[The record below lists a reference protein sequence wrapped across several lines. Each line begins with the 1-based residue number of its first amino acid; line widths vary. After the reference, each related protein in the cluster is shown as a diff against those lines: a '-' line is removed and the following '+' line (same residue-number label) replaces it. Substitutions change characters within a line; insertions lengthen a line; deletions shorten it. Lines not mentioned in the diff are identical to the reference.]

1 MEPSNSPALN
11 HERVQDLTV
20 VRRPEL
26 LRAASSGD
34 LLLLEQFLNKQDGG
48 SARLAGALAR
58 DVVDIHVEEAAA
70 AAALSMPAAATDGAS
85 ALHVVAASGDAQGYL
100 DLARLVCCKA
110 PELLLACDGNGDT
123 PLHCAVRAGNA
134 EMASLLIQEANGCV
148 ERKTMLRMTN
158 KRGETALHE
167 AVRFRH
173 DTGLRMVKALMSHD
187 KELARMVARDGTS
200 PLYLAVSLH
209 HSAIAFELLSQDK
222 ELSYSGPLGQNALH
236 PAVLRSKSKVLVFAS
251 YIPTNIYAVF
261 YCFIRKKGQFYNS
274 DMLKN
279 VRIDIFFIENTNSYN
294 TKYVTLYSS

>member
-1 MEPSNSPALN
+1 MEPSNRPPLSQ
-11 HERVQDLTV
+11 ERVQDLTV

-34 LLLLEQFLNKQDGG
+34 LLLLEQFLSEQVGG
-48 SARLAGALAR
+48 SARLAALAR

-70 AAALSMPAAATDGAS
+70 AAALCMPAAATDGAS
-85 ALHVVAASGDAQGYL
+85 ALHVVAASGDRQGYL

-134 EMASLLIQEANGCV
+134 EMASLLIEQANGCD

-158 KRGETALHE
+158 NRGETALHE
-167 AVRFRH
+167 AVRFGH
-173 DTGLRMVKALMSHD
+173 KTGLCMVKALMYHD
-187 KELARMVARDGTS
+187 KELARVVARDGTS

-209 HSAIAFELLSQDK
+209 HSSIAFELISHDK

-236 PAVLRSKSKVLVFAS
+236 PAVLHSKSKVSSLLFITA
-251 YIPTNIYAVF
+251 NICAVF
-261 YCFIRKKGQFYNS
+261 Y
-274 DMLKN
+274 
-279 VRIDIFFIENTNSYN
+279 RI
-294 TKYVTLYSS
+294 